1 MRGFGKRK
9 GQIISGVVV
18 KDKDQLKMRRFHEGK
33 DKFGSVIRVNYPIK
47 KHFKLMFLL
56 IVQTSHCEI

>member
-33 DKFGSVIRVNYPIK
+33 DKFGPVIRVNYNK
-47 KHFKLMFLL
+47 TNKETF
-56 IVQTSHCEI
+56 